1 MNVSE
6 VIEKR
11 RTIRKFK
18 QTPIDAD
25 VLRELVRLA
34 SLSAS
39 AANLQPLKYKISTDE
54 KIFDTLKWAGYLKDG
69 APKEGE
75 RPVAYI
81 AVLGDSK
88 LSKNPA
94 ADAGAAITTLMLAA
108 AERGI
113 GTCWFGSVDRTAAKK
128 ILEIPEEFD
137 LLYMIALGYP
147 AQENSVCE
155 AHGDIKYFEDGKG
168 GLVVPKRP
176 LSEIL
181 L

>member
-1 MNVSE
+1 MTVSE

-11 RTIRKFK
+11 RTIRKFR
-18 QTPIDAD
+18 QLPIEES

-39 AANLQPLKYKISTDE
+39 AANLQPLKYKISADE
-54 KIFDTLKWAGYLKDG
+54 RLFPTLKWAGYLKDG
-69 APKEGE
+69 APREGE
-75 RPVAYI
+75 RPTAYI
-81 AVLGDSK
+81 AVLCDRK
-88 LSKNPA
+88 INKNPE

-113 GTCWFGSVDRTAAKK
+113 GACWIGSVDRAAAK
-128 ILEIPEEFD
+128 EIMGIPKELD

-147 AQENSVCE
+147 AQENKVCK

-168 GLVVPKRP
+168 GITVPKRP